1 MLPNAPPVPTNRMF
15 FIIMVFF
22 KANGLRTTDSE
33 TQSHKVAEFFLTLCL
48 CILEYAKVAIVFNG
62 H

>member
-22 KANGLRTTDSE
+22 KVNGLWITDSE
-33 TQSHKVAEFFLTLCL
+33 TQSYKVAEFFVTLCL
-48 CILEYAKVAIVFNG
+48 CDLEYAKVAIVFNA